1 MRRALTFP
9 LLCLSLGVLCA
20 GCFNDADFSV
30 KSSADFT
37 PLSEFS
43 VSVVGVFKDGMM
55 SSEAWDALS
64 TNISPALHGKSCDVA
79 YGDAHMKKVL
89 PLAQAM
95 EEYTRDNGITDDLFG
110 VLAPA
115 ATGDV
120 VLMITV
126 AGHAQKPTS
135 ASDVLPSSLARGP
148 NASPSPAPIR
158 GSLTP
163 APRGSRAEKKSRGGL
178 EMSAS
183 FFSRKTGHGVALVSM
198 LYTGTS
204 DEEGIALFAK
214 KVSAFVPNAT
224 CAPWKPDTEAMPTP
238 EQIRGLV
245 VRVEDQEAP
254 RPQP

>member
-1 MRRALTFP
+1 MLA
-9 LLCLSLGVLCA
+9 A
-20 GCFNDADFSV
+20 GCFSDADFSV
-30 KSSADFT
+30 KSSAGFT
-37 PLSEFS
+37 PLSELS

-55 SSEAWDALS
+55 SSEAWDGLS
-64 TNISPALHGKSCDVA
+64 AQLSPALHAQSCDVA

-95 EEYTRDNGITDDLFG
+95 EEYTRDNGITDDLFAL
-110 VLAPA
+110 LAPA

-135 ASDVLPSSLARGP
+135 ARDVLPSPLFRSP
-148 NASPSPAPIR
+148 NASPTPAPIR

-198 LYTGTS
+198 LYTGTNE
-204 DEEGIALFAK
+204 EEGIALFAK
-214 KVSAFVPNAT
+214 KLSAFVPSAT
-224 CAPWKPDTEAMPTP
+224 CVPWKPDTEAMPAP
-238 EQIRGLV
+238 DQIRGLGS
-245 VRVEDQEAP
+245 RAP
-254 RPQP
+254 ASF